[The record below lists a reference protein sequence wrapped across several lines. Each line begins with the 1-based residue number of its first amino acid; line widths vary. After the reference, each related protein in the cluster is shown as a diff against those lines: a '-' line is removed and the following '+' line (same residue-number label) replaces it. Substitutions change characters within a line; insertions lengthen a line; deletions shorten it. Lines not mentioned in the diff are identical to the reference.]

1 MKMPY
6 QRVVFVIVGV
16 IAVLGLSW
24 AYFRPADPLAGLIDT
39 ERQIIFLNKPRTD
52 LFMRATGIFVWAMNG
67 GGDEATLAVRHDR
80 QFKEQVGLGNLAQF
94 RIPLLAITTNASRR
108 QRFNADFLPA
118 ARHRFPEGAWECQFQ
133 TNTVLVTARP
143 RLSNEWVRLIAD
155 LQTAK

>member
-6 QRVVFVIVGV
+6 QRTVFAVVA

-39 ERQIIFLNKPRTD
+39 ERQIIFLNKPRTN

-67 GGDEATLAVRHDR
+67 VGDEATLAVRLDR
-80 QFKEQVGLGNLAQF
+80 QFKEQIGLGNLAQF

-108 QRFNADFLPA
+108 QRFNVDFLPA
-118 ARHRFPEGAWECQFQ
+118 ARRRFPEGAWRCRFE
-133 TNTVLVTARP
+133 TNTALITARP
-143 RLSNEWVRLIAD
+143 GSSNGWVRLIAD